1 MATKYEVSK
10 TYQYR
15 KVMKPLLER
24 RRRAR
29 INMCLDE
36 LKALMAQ
43 CTVQSGDGKFDRADI
58 LEVTVE
64 HLRKLKQARIQAVAA
79 TAKVTS
85 NTKATQSF
93 RHGFIRAADEVS
105 RALAS
110 LPNVDV
116 VFGTH
121 LMTHLGMRLNQLEMP
136 VAAPRP
142 MNFPLSIICGKN
154 SNNSIGSNGNSSS
167 SMAPSRDFCSS
178 PVSSGYC
185 SDSEC
190 SVSSMQ
196 ESQLLLQ
203 ISTAQIWRPW

>member
-36 LKALMAQ
+36 LKDLMVQ

-58 LEVTVE
+58 LEVTVD
-64 HLRKLKQARIQAVAA
+64 HLRKLKQARIEA
-79 TAKVTS
+79 TAAAA
-85 NTKATQSF
+85 KATTNTTPEQSF
-93 RHGFIRAADEVS
+93 RDGFIRAADEVS

-121 LMTHLGMRLNQLEMP
+121 LMTHLGLRLNQLEMP
-136 VAAPRP
+136 TAAPKP
-142 MNFPLSIICGKN
+142 MNAPLSIICGSGVSSSST
-154 SNNSIGSNGNSSS
+154 SNNSSN
-167 SMAPSRDFCSS
+167 SREACS

-185 SDSEC
+185 SDSDC
-190 SVSSMQ
+190 SVSSTQ
-196 ESQLLLQ
+196 AAQNLLQ
-203 ISTAQIWRPW
+203 ISTGQVWRPW

>member
-1 MATKYEVSK
+1 MATTKYEVSK
-10 TYQYR
+10 TYEYR

-36 LKALMAQ
+36 LKDLMAQ
-43 CTVQSGDGKFDRADI
+43 CTVSNGDGKFDRADI
-58 LEVTVE
+58 LEVTVD
-64 HLRKLKQARIQAVAA
+64 HLRKLKQARIEA
-79 TAKVTS
+79 TAAAAKVASTT
-85 NTKATQSF
+85 NAEQSF
-93 RHGFIRAADEVS
+93 RDGFIRAADEVS

-136 VAAPRP
+136 RAAPRP
-142 MNFPLSIICGKN
+142 INAPLSIICG
-154 SNNSIGSNGNSSS
+154 GNSSSSSSSISSRS
-167 SMAPSRDFCSS
+167 SMAPSRDACS

-185 SDSEC
+185 SDSDC
-190 SVSSMQ
+190 SVSSLPAPQ
-196 ESQLLLQ
+196 SLLQ
-203 ISTAQIWRPW
+203 ISTGQIWRPW